1 MQFSVDCS
9 AARKISNLL
18 KESGLR
24 SPIPSLCDVIF
35 EDQGSEALTA
45 IHERISDS
53 RGEDLLEGETEA
65 LRQAVESA
73 NSQLWINVF
82 EKSDYTPD
90 DLVMIGAAE
99 FAIPSALRSWL
110 RDATLIFESDKFY
123 VLRDG
128 QRFAS
133 IQALCTSAGNK

>member
-1 MQFSVDCS
+1 MQFSVDSS
-9 AARKISNLL
+9 AAQKISDLL

-45 IHERISDS
+45 IRERISDS
-53 RGEDLLEGETEA
+53 RGGDFPEGETEA
-65 LRQAVESA
+65 LRQAVEAA

-82 EKSDYTPD
+82 EKSDYAPD
-90 DLVMIGAAE
+90 DLIMIGATE
-99 FAIPSALRSWL
+99 FAIPSALRSCL
-110 RDATLIFESDKFY
+110 DDAKLIFDSDKFY

-128 QRFAS
+128 QRFTS
-133 IQALCTSAGNK
+133 IQALCTSAAER